1 MYQDIAA
8 EITGKRNPITMDYS
22 SALYDILTTADPDHR
37 VYCSV
42 TAGVLVLLLSL
53 PLTVKLWDP
62 KLPVPARAAWALF
75 YSTAFSIAW
84 RHGEWSW
91 ARYIGLLFHDDFH
104 CDNLERTSFWWCMA
118 TITWQML
125 IWTIG
130 GIVLLSFWMMAMIFL
145 AFHILFLVFGPPE
158 GLGNV
163 QEEKK
168 QATVVYGRRARPA
181 GETFQMKP
189 EWIAAIDQDLTGQ
202 YHSDEDEQVM
212 AGAGAIEGEPEN
224 TMDEND
230 DESGTTGE
238 EETLTDAQVLAAER
252 AERIKRFDNYVD
264 HANLSHEQRKEESW
278 KLLDSLLS
286 ELRSTEEMELDR
298 WENEKWDG
306 ESVEEGEGDEDE
318 NAVGAE

>member
-1 MYQDIAA
+1 
-8 EITGKRNPITMDYS
+8 MDYP
-22 SALYDILTTADPDHR
+22 SALYDILTTADPEHR

-53 PLTVKLWDP
+53 PLTIKLWDP

-84 RHGEWSW
+84 RHGEWTW
-91 ARYIGLLFHDDFH
+91 ARYIGLLFDKDIH
-104 CDNLERTSFWWCMA
+104 CDNLERAAFCWCLA

-125 IWTIG
+125 IWTIT
-130 GIVLLSFWMMAMIFL
+130 GIVLTSLWMMAMIFL

-158 GLGNV
+158 GLFNV

-168 QATVVYGRRARPA
+168 KANVVYGRRARPA
-181 GETFQMKP
+181 GEAFQMKP

-202 YHSDEDEQVM
+202 YHSDEDEQIILGE
-212 AGAGAIEGEPEN
+212 GAVEGEPEN
-224 TMDEND
+224 AMDEND
-230 DESGTTGE
+230 EQGQMQSGSAGE
-238 EETLTDAQVLAAER
+238 EATLTDAEVLAADR
-252 AERIKRFDNYVD
+252 AERIKRFDDYVD
-264 HANLSHEQRKEESW
+264 HARLSHEQRKEESW

-306 ESVEEGEGDEDE
+306 ESVAEEEGDEDE
-318 NAVGAE
+318 NVAGVE